1 MTVASSHDAS
11 NAWVE
16 ALQRLINR
24 LLGLDEEIL
33 HALQRLSGKIIFID
47 IINSDLHFYILFRP
61 KGVSIKSDISGKP
74 DVRVRGHPG
83 SLLAALFAGKGDT
96 AVHGDLEIIGDVNVI
111 QTFQNIMFEFD
122 PDWQEPVSRLLGDGI
137 THQLARLLETVRKR
151 SLDNRDHLMME
162 ISEYLRFEKNIVPD
176 ASEIEEFNAA
186 VAELRSATDII
197 EKRIEKLEKS
207 NTTGAR

>member
-1 MTVASSHDAS
+1 VTVASSQDTS

-16 ALQRLINR
+16 ALQRLMNK

-61 KGVSIKSDISGKP
+61 KGVSIKSDIAGKP

-96 AVHGDLEIIGDVNVI
+96 AAPGELEIIGDVNLV
-111 QTFQNIMFEFD
+111 QTFQNIMLEFD
-122 PDWQEPVSRLLGDGI
+122 PDWQEPVSRFLGDGV
-137 THQLARLLETVRKR
+137 THQLARLLEALRKR
-151 SLDNRDHLMME
+151 GLDNREHLMME

-176 ASEIEEFNAA
+176 ASEIEEFNVA
-186 VAELRSATDII
+186 VDEIRSATDII
-197 EKRIEKLEKS
+197 EKRIERLEKS